1 VYINGKMIQLF
12 IGRVRCKRITHSPF
26 TSALRVLCP
35 DAEFVFLS
43 PLKRNFTFFAL
54 GTFLAPAFAVVNYI
68 GNTPQMLES
77 MANSWT
83 TYYHQTYGSLDMR

>member
-54 GTFLAPAFAVVNYI
+54 GTFLAPAFACFMIVQFLIRNVHVVC
-68 GNTPQMLES
+68 GL
-77 MANSWT
+77 
-83 TYYHQTYGSLDMR
+83 HR

>member
-1 VYINGKMIQLF
+1 MAI

-43 PLKRNFTFFAL
+43 PHSGILPPGDTQLFSLRRVSPQVSR
-54 GTFLAPAFAVVNYI
+54 FLASS
-68 GNTPQMLES
+68 TLE
-77 MANSWT
+77 
-83 TYYHQTYGSLDMR
+83 LDHRS